1 MLDFCCYDLGHEEKR
16 CFSLFQRPLSIMSG
30 RRRDRANHLS
40 VAGMKKE
47 KACDGGPLSPLAIQ
61 GFM

>member
-1 MLDFCCYDLGHEEKR
+1 MFLIVSKTLVHHVRKKEGQSQSPFSVWDEER
-16 CFSLFQRPLSIMSG
+16 
-30 RRRDRANHLS
+30 
-40 VAGMKKE
+40 E